1 MSLFVLEL
9 LWLLRVP
16 AGADYATDLLPPFLL
31 AGIAIGLSAP
41 SVQIGELSGVS
52 GRSADLASGLVEM
65 REIGE
70 RWRSQSEDADL
81 AGPVRD
87 REGF

>member
-41 SVQIGELSGVS
+41 SVQIGELSGCRVA
-52 GRSADLASGLVEM
+52 RRASPPAWS
-65 REIGE
+65 RRCGE
-70 RWRSQSEDADL
+70 QWRSQSEDADL